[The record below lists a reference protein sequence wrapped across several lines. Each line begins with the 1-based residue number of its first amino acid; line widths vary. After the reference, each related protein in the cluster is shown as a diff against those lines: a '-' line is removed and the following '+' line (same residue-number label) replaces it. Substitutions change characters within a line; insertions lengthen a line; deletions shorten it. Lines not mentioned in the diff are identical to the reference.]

1 MAVMKKIRTT
11 LIVISI
17 IYVVLTIF
25 FLLNDETLF
34 NTFNLIKLID
44 YLQLWILVGL
54 VLLVG
59 VIIAGSLYI
68 GSLKRQNKKLE
79 GDYNAIKARLY
90 DIEEERKLEIEHRR
104 REEEETEQKLDAF
117 NKSLRNKDQSSGTDR
132 DDRPSQV

>member
-1 MAVMKKIRTT
+1 MKKIRTT

-68 GSLKRQNKKLE
+68 GSLNRQNKKLE

-90 DIEEERKLEIEHRR
+90 DIEEERKLEIENRR

-117 NKSLRNKDQSSGTDR
+117 NRSLRNKDQSGADR
-132 DDRPSQV
+132 DDRPSEV